1 MNEDQILMVD
11 TTKRILNDHCAKE
24 VVDAAESGTW
34 ASSLWEAFESAGLSL
49 ANIPESLNGS
59 GGQFSDSLLIL
70 REAAKF
76 AAPIPL
82 ADTLIASTLLAE
94 LNVQVP
100 KGPIGLGTGEVNF
113 IEDPNSIHISGR
125 LDGLAYGNECDH
137 WLLVNQNQ
145 ICLIDRQSASNM
157 VDIQTHSNIAGEP
170 YVNVLF
176 NKNVAKARL
185 FAYPNAMER
194 VQQLGAITRV
204 QLMSGAMSSILE
216 LTVQYALEREQFG
229 RPIAQFQAI
238 QQQLAVLAGE
248 VSACQRAADTLL
260 DASGV
265 FNIAISKSR
274 LGDAVAPVCEIA
286 HQVHGAMGYTREH
299 PLNLRSRRL
308 WVWRD
313 EYGEEVYWQHRL
325 GSDLCMS
332 GADSLWDRICD
343 VD

>member
-1 MNEDQILMVD
+1 
-11 TTKRILNDHCAKE
+11 
-24 VVDAAESGTW
+24 
-34 ASSLWEAFESAGLSL
+34 
-49 ANIPESLNGS
+49 
-59 GGQFSDSLLIL
+59 
-70 REAAKF
+70 
-76 AAPIPL
+76 
-82 ADTLIASTLLAE
+82 
-94 LNVQVP
+94 
-100 KGPIGLGTGEVNF
+100 
-113 IEDPNSIHISGR
+113 
-125 LDGLAYGNECDH
+125 
-137 WLLVNQNQ
+137 
-145 ICLIDRQSASNM
+145 
-157 VDIQTHSNIAGEP
+157 
-170 YVNVLF
+170 
-176 NKNVAKARL
+176 
-185 FAYPNAMER
+185 
-194 VQQLGAITRV
+194 
-204 QLMSGAMSSILE
+204 MSSILE

>member
-1 MNEDQILMVD
+1 MNEDQILIID
-11 TTKRILNDHCAKE
+11 TTKRILNDYCGKA
-24 VVDAAESGTW
+24 VVDAAESGEW
-34 ASSLWEAFESAGLSL
+34 AASLWEAFESAGLSL
-49 ANIPESLNGS
+49 ANIPEALNGS

-82 ADTLIASTLLAE
+82 AETLIASTLLAE
-94 LNVQVP
+94 LNAHVP
-100 KGPIGLGTGEVNF
+100 KGPIGVGVGELNF

-125 LDGLAYGNECDH
+125 LDGLSYGNECDH
-137 WLLVNQNQ
+137 WLLVNQDQ
-145 ICLIDRQSASNM
+145 ICLIDRQSLSNM
-157 VDIQTHSNIAGEP
+157 VGIQSHSNIAGEP
-170 YVNVLF
+170 YVDVLF
-176 NKNVAKARL
+176 NKNVDGARL
-185 FAYPNAMER
+185 FACPNARER

-204 QLMSGAMSSILE
+204 QLMSGAMISMLE
-216 LTVQYALEREQFG
+216 LSVQYALEREQFG

-248 VSACQRAADTLL
+248 VAACQRAADALL
-260 DASGV
+260 DESGIV
-265 FNIAISKSR
+265 NIAISKSR

-313 EYGEEVYWQHRL
+313 EYGEEAYWQRRL
-325 GSDLCMS
+325 GADLCMS
-332 GADSLWDRICD
+332 GADSLWDRICEAG
-343 VD
+343 